1 VRGTQVRCLNKESPT
16 PNIPH
21 TVLFSDSRPPRG
33 PSCLS
38 QRPYCRSLPCP
49 QLLINTFCFAIKE
62 QRWRIILARAAL
74 AYVSMD
80 INLKI
85 KFMPPPPL
93 SWRNAQGRPPPRR
106 CRNGAQA
113 GATEAQP
120 APSVV
125 SLTPSSLEGTPPR
138 LPSTRK
144 RNSHLPNSQTFLVQ
158 KDPIYLFCEYRV
170 LATHPENSV
179 TEGKRREED
188 VGDSNKLP
196 GGPKL
201 AACKVSYLQ
210 HPGGHD
216 FPHGWHNLLLHALE
230 VRYGGRTGLLRLEH
244 GSQHPVVEE
253 IGVRVRAAD
262 GLHFAAQ
269 ELVFHGAAVWG
280 GLWSRLGSGGGC

>member
-1 VRGTQVRCLNKESPT
+1 MSVPASLLPLPALPPIINK
-16 PNIPH
+16 H
-21 TVLFSDSRPPRG
+21 
-33 PSCLS
+33 
-38 QRPYCRSLPCP
+38 
-49 QLLINTFCFAIKE
+49 FCFAIKE

-113 GATEAQP
+113 GATEEAQP

-125 SLTPSSLEGTPPR
+125 PLTPSSLEGTPSR
-138 LPSTRK
+138 LPPTRK

-158 KDPIYLFCEYRV
+158 KDPKYLFRESGVPSNTPGKLGRDGRV
-170 LATHPENSV
+170 IATSCQGVPSWQPV
-179 TEGKRREED
+179 
-188 VGDSNKLP
+188 
-196 GGPKL
+196 
-201 AACKVSYLQ
+201 VSHLQ
-210 HPGGHD
+210 HPGGYD

-230 VRYGGRTGLLRLEH
+230 VRYRGRAGLLRLEH

-253 IGVRVRAAD
+253 IGVWVRAAD

-269 ELVFHGAAVWG
+269 ELVFHGAAAWG
-280 GLWSRLGSGGGC
+280 GLWSRLGSGGCC